1 MNKLTKHDFHVINL
15 NELHNGSPFPA
26 SPKKPTALVIWND
39 ITPEQATEL
48 RDKIL
53 EWQQEHIKIIPKVI
67 EMEQI

>member
-1 MNKLTKHDFHVINL
+1 MNKLTKHDFRVINL

-39 ITPEQATEL
+39 ITPEEAVQL

-53 EWQQEHIKIIPKVI
+53 EWQISNIKLKEKTILVEEI
-67 EMEQI
+67 